1 MLTEPKIRNARP
13 REKPYKLTDGGGLYL
28 LVTPTERKP
37 GGKWWRFD
45 YRINGRRKTL
55 SFGTYPDVTLKAA
68 RGKRDEAR
76 RLLANGADPGEVRKA
91 EKAAGSVGTFKPVA
105 LEWHARQTEKWEPAH
120 AERVMKRLERSVFPW
135 IGERQI
141 KAITSPELLALLR
154 NVESRGAIESAH
166 RIHQTISQVFRYAVA
181 TGRAERDPS
190 ADLKGALTPVNTIN
204 RAAVTTPQAVGEL
217 LRAVDGYQGSLTT
230 KCALRLAPLVFVRPG
245 ELRRAE
251 WPEFDLD
258 AATWRI
264 PKAKMKMRAD
274 HIVPLSQ
281 QAIAI
286 IRELQPLTGRGRYLF
301 PSERTRDRPMSEN
314 TINAAL
320 RRMGY
325 AKDEMTGHGFRAMAS
340 TLLNEQGWNKDVIE
354 RQLAHAERNKVRA
367 AYNRAEHLPAR
378 RKMMQAWAD
387 YLDGLKAGAD
397 VVPLKRKA

>member
-1 MLTEPKIRNARP
+1 M
-13 REKPYKLTDGGGLYL
+13 
-28 LVTPTERKP
+28 
-37 GGKWWRFD
+37 
-45 YRINGRRKTL
+45 
-55 SFGTYPDVTLKAA
+55 TLKAA
-68 RGKRDEAR
+68 RGKRDAAR
-76 RLLANGADPGEVRKA
+76 RLLAEGADPGEARKA
-91 EKAAGSVGTFKPVA
+91 EKRAGNEGTFKAVA
-105 LEWHARQTEKWEPAH
+105 LEWHTKQSEKWDAGH
-120 AERVMKRLERSVFPW
+120 ADRVMKRLERYVFPW
-135 IGERQI
+135 IGDRQI
-141 KAITSPELLALLR
+141 KAITSPDLLALLR
-154 NVESRGAIESAH
+154 SVESSGKIELAH
-166 RIHQTISQVFRYAVA
+166 RVHQIVSQAFRYAVA

-190 ADLKGALTPVNTIN
+190 ADLKGALTPVKTVN

-217 LRAVDGYQGSLTT
+217 LRAIDSYTGSLTT
-230 KCALRLAPLVFVRPG
+230 KCALRLAPLTFVRPG

-251 WPEFDLD
+251 WPEFDLN

-264 PKAKMKMRAD
+264 PAAKMKMRAD
-274 HIVPLSQ
+274 HIVPLSH
-281 QAIAI
+281 QAVAI

-301 PSERTRDRPMSEN
+301 PSERTHDRPMSEN

-367 AYNRAEHLPAR
+367 AYNRAEHLPER

-387 YLDGLKAGAD
+387 YLDSLKAGAD